1 MTRPVYLDFHATT
14 PVDPRVLESM
24 LPYFSDRFGNAAS
37 KQHAYGWEAQKAV
50 DAARAAIASAI
61 GASPAE
67 IVFTSGASESNNL
80 AIKGIAHARRG
91 RGDHI
96 ITAASEH
103 KSVLDSCKCL
113 EKDGYRVTALG
124 VDAEGFVDLDQ
135 LRAAITERTILISIM
150 AANNEIGV
158 LQPLAEIAAIAQ
170 ERGVVF
176 HTDAAQAAGKV
187 PIDVRTA
194 AVDLLSLTA
203 HKCYGP
209 KGAGALY
216 VRRRKPRLELQC
228 QIDGGGHENGLRSG
242 TLNVPG
248 IVGLGRALEL
258 CCEEM
263 PAESA
268 RLSAMR
274 DRLFDGLKRNLDGVR
289 LNGPSSSRRLPH
301 NLHVSFD
308 DIEGEALLMA
318 LGDLAVS
325 TGSACSSG
333 SQAPSHVLRA
343 IGAVGDRA
351 GASIRFGLGRPTTD
365 DDIDFA
371 IDRVTTVVRALRTH
385 SVKV

>member
-50 DAARAAIASAI
+50 DAARAAVASAI

-80 AIKGIAHARRG
+80 AIKGIAHARRD

-96 ITAASEH
+96 VTAASEH

-124 VDAEGFVDLDQ
+124 VDAEGFVDLDE
-135 LRAAITERTILISIM
+135 LRAVITDRTILISIM

-158 LQPLAEIAAIAQ
+158 LQPLGDIAAIAQ

-194 AVDLLSLTA
+194 AIDLLSLTA

-274 DRLFDGLKRNLDGVR
+274 DRLFEGLKGNLDGVR

-333 SQAPSHVLRA
+333 SQAPSHVLQA

-365 DDIDFA
+365 PDIDFA
-371 IDRVTTVVRALRTH
+371 IDRVTTVVRALRAH